1 MQLDLKTTATPEGT
15 VVETFICRC
24 STEWREQAEALQAEV
39 RERLVQG
46 SAELMARPVHDDTFI
61 TMIVESL
68 EWDFGHVQITG
79 IWNDQWTLVT
89 AIRDSSTET
98 TEPAVRANVQCDY
111 VEDGFAAIW
120 KIFADRKA
128 EDESAV
134 GQG

>member
-1 MQLDLKTTATPEGT
+1 MQLDVKTTVTPE
-15 VVETFICRC
+15 VILLETFICRC
-24 STEWREQAEALQAEV
+24 STQWREQAEELQAEV

-46 SAELMARPVHDDTFI
+46 STELMPREVTGDVFI

-68 EWDFGHVQITG
+68 NWDFGHVQVTG
-79 IWNDQWTLVT
+79 IWNDQWSLVT

-98 TEPAVRANVQCDY
+98 TEPAVRARVQCDY